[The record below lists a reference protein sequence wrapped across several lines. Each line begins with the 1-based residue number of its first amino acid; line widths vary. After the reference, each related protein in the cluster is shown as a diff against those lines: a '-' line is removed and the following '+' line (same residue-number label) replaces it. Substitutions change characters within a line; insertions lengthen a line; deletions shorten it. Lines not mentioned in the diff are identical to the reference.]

1 MQFGGLDLQ
10 FAGSSAA
17 AVAAAAAANGTNAVS
32 SSDAFEFNGSTGS
45 GAAGVAATSVAS
57 VSAAPADSVKASD
70 AYTTAPPSAKE
81 VNKSLSGMTA
91 GPNKLNS
98 DFSASSKGSVPS
110 ASVNSYNSR
119 YVIQLLKSSR
129 SPI

>member
-17 AVAAAAAANGTNAVS
+17 AVAAAAAANGTNAAS
-32 SSDAFEFNGSTGS
+32 SSDAFEFNGSAGS
-45 GAAGVAATSVAS
+45 VAAAATSVAS
-57 VSAAPADSVKASD
+57 VSAAPVDPVKVSD

-81 VNKSLSGMTA
+81 VNKSLSGLTA
-91 GPNKLNS
+91 GTNKLNS
-98 DFSASSKGSVPS
+98 EFTSSKGPVPS

-119 YVIQLLKSSR
+119 
-129 SPI
+129 